1 MQKPFCPNCK
11 EDLRKEE
18 AEFMKKKGFKECV
31 KCRAKKEKPIVIA
44 KPKR

>member
-1 MQKPFCPNCK
+1 MEKPFCPTCK
-11 EDLRKEE
+11 EDLQEIE
-18 AEFMKKKGFKECV
+18 SDFMKKNGLTECV